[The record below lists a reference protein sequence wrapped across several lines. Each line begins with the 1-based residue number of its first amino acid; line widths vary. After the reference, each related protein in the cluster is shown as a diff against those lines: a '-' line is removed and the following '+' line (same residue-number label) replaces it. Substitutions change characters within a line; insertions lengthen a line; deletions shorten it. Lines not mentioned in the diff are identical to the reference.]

1 MFQNSLVLNT
11 DYREKTSATSL
22 LILSHDSV
30 DCLSWESS
38 ERDLL
43 AITAILLPNLSTSVD
58 KSLIYSGSTVL

>member
-30 DCLSWESS
+30 NCISWESS
-38 ERDLL
+38 KKDLL
-43 AITAILLPNLSTSVD
+43 DITAILLANFSTSVD
-58 KSLIYSGSTVL
+58 KSLIYSGSTVP